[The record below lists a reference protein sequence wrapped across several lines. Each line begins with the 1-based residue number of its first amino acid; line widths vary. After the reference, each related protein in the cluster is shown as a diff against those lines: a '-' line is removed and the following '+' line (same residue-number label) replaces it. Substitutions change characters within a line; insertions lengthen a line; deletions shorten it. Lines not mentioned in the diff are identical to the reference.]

1 MHDSKRMLKASVH
14 RARIDVICPGKL
26 SDSAKPLKCW
36 LGDYIPLPV
45 VQTDEP
51 VYWAADFVGT
61 MRIQIVGASSI
72 VGEQKEKVKST
83 RYEKLPYH
91 SKAHYSAQIE
101 TLPVDTLV
109 TADTA

>member
-1 MHDSKRMLKASVH
+1 MHDSQRVLKASVH

-72 VGEQKEKVKST
+72 VGEQKEKVKLFSLREST
-83 RYEKLPYH
+83 LSQAKLTNPRKLRLH
-91 SKAHYSAQIE
+91 PL
-101 TLPVDTLV
+101 TL
-109 TADTA
+109 